1 MNVFLTEKPK
11 VVILIDPKTGTPI
24 LAKTNISTDVKVE
37 LQFSDNGWH
46 EATKGIPFTATLC

>member
-11 VVILIDPKTGTPI
+11 VVIFIDPKTGTPI
-24 LAKTNISTDVKVE
+24 LAKTNISDNVTID

-46 EATKGIPFTATLC
+46 EATKGIPFNATLY